1 VRERDGL
8 RRIDFFRL
16 RWVSDEWQSDGWSTH
31 SAADTGRGTS
41 SMDVGKCGGVGRSQG
56 ESISSS
62 VLGVISGDGDGSAT
76 QRSLRKLKGALWG
89 RGEMSIESGTK
100 HGDESGIGG
109 VVTPSHRT
117 GGVVAPAAVANVSI
131 CTRCANCTA
140 TYPVCRFAERGSR

>member
-16 RWVSDEWQSDGWSTH
+16 RWISNAWQSKRWSTN

-41 SMDVGKCGGVGRSQG
+41 SVDIGKCGGVGKSQG

-62 VLGVISGDGDGSAT
+62 VLGVISGDGDGSVT

-100 HGDESGIGG
+100 HGDESGMGG

-117 GGVVAPAAVANVSI
+117 GGVVAPAAVADVSTCSPRAQLHCHLPRVSI
-131 CTRCANCTA
+131 
-140 TYPVCRFAERGSR
+140 